1 MRRFETNV
9 MLISSRIIIYNNYY
23 CLIWWG
29 RNILNMCPT
38 SLLEDNYRLM
48 LGPGVVRSHLADRS
62 KVLTLARSLNYG
74 LGGNISPDLS
84 DYLDW
89 EVLRWC
95 LYVKVMPVF
104 LTVFCNPLLYDLTA
118 ADRQYQPCLQIYPS
132 NLSFLVGWKLNWIL
146 LQ

>member
-1 MRRFETNV
+1 
-9 MLISSRIIIYNNYY
+9 
-23 CLIWWG
+23 
-29 RNILNMCPT
+29 MCPT

-89 EVLRWC
+89 EVLR
-95 LYVKVMPVF
+95 
-104 LTVFCNPLLYDLTA
+104 
-118 ADRQYQPCLQIYPS
+118 
-132 NLSFLVGWKLNWIL
+132 
-146 LQ
+146 